1 MNVLFKML
9 DIKIKLIETLTS
21 FVGEEHQTLYI
32 QIKVQCKTVKK
43 KVYSCKVIKKLAP

>member
-1 MNVLFKML
+1 ML

-43 KVYSCKVIKKLAP
+43 KVYSCKVYQEASPLN